1 MAPVESRA
9 VEVGKLPVT
18 SMPRCPCACVEQMKF
33 WPALLRALLI
43 LGLLLSGPGYSVAA
57 AHRGMQ
63 PVGQAGSGQVP
74 CHADSPE
81 GMPMAMPQP
90 ADEAPPEDASKSAPK
105 SPDCCKSACRCPCT
119 HGTSA
124 AIAPVRVSTG
134 TTGHA
139 PGPQLAETAY
149 ASPAL
154 PRLIRPPIS

>member
-1 MAPVESRA
+1 
-9 VEVGKLPVT
+9 
-18 SMPRCPCACVEQMKF
+18 MKF
-33 WPALLRALLI
+33 WPVLLRALLI

-63 PVGQAGSGQVP
+63 PVREAASAQAP

-81 GMPMAMPQP
+81 GMPMAMPQS
-90 ADEAPPEDASKSAPK
+90 ADEAPPQDAGKSTPK
-105 SPDCCKSACRCPCT
+105 NPDCCKSGCRCPCA

-124 AIAPVRVSTG
+124 VIAPLRSSSG
-134 TTGHA
+134 TAGHA
-139 PGPQLAETAY
+139 PGPGLVESTY